1 MYYVRT
7 WYVMLGRTSGPWYVQ
22 VRTGTY
28 YVRTRDVHFPTLCT
42 SPVRPWD
49 VVKYVLCTSHV
60 RTFQVRTFY
69 VLFRT
74 KTGCKMI
81 ESTYNVR
88 TMDIQC
94 TYYGYTM
101 YVLWTYIFQRR
112 IRPRNL
118 IRNNSMEVSLKYLLI

>member
-1 MYYVRT
+1 MWHTPSVSVCFSKARVMCLSTRCKLHKTPIQPRYVLCT
-7 WYVMLGRTSGPWYVQ
+7 YLVQGWYVMMGRTSGPWYVQ
-22 VRTGTY
+22 VRTVY

-42 SPVRPWD
+42 SLVRPWD

-88 TMDIQC
+88 TMDI
-94 TYYGYTM
+94 
-101 YVLWTYIFQRR
+101 
-112 IRPRNL
+112 
-118 IRNNSMEVSLKYLLI
+118 